1 MLWGYRPEIAPLP
14 WRRVAS
20 SDMVFSVM
28 GPQDELAEGQKVVGK
43 LRYGFWA
50 KAGYGLI
57 VAEGVAETV
66 PVTTAFHRDIE
77 IFLRSSGLTRVVWDS
92 RRIEPPP
99 PAVRA
104 YNWAWFE
111 HTDLIN
117 AAAIVVNSELLRV
130 SGNMRSLSRH
140 LRLRSFNDSDEAVRW
155 LLQQPA

>member
-1 MLWGYRPEIAPLP
+1 
-14 WRRVAS
+14 
-20 SDMVFSVM
+20 M
-28 GPQDELAEGQKVVGK
+28 GLLDEPAEGQKVVGK

-66 PVTTAFHRDIE
+66 AITNAFHRDVE
-77 IFLRSSGLTRVVWDS
+77 AFLRSSGLTRVVWDS

-104 YNWAWFE
+104 YNWSWFE
-111 HTDLIN
+111 RTELVK
-117 AAAIVVNSELLRV
+117 AAAIVVNSELIRV
-130 SGNMRSLSRH
+130 SGNMRSLSRQ
-140 LRLRSFNDSDEAVRW
+140 LRLRSFNDPDEAVRW